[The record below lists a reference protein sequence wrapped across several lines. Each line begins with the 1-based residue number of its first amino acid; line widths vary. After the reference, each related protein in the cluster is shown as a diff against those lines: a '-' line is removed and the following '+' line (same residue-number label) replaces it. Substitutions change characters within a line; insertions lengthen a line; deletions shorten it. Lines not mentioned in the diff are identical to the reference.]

1 MKTGKDLAGED
12 VMEAKA
18 LPADDI
24 STFYIQAT
32 ESIQQRWPRTLKQG
46 DTFALFDALGDCVA
60 PGLTPGGLFHN
71 DTRHLSGLE
80 LLIDGQRP
88 LLLSSG
94 VENDNVVLT
103 VDLSN
108 PDIYQGPA
116 IVLPREILHIRRSK
130 FLWQGVCHERIAV
143 HNFDNRPHQCW
154 LTVNFAVDFA
164 DLFEIR
170 GMQRPRRGEITCA
183 VIGHAKT
190 IFRYAGLDGI
200 ERRSEIC
207 FDPPPRQLSKSQALY
222 ALELAAGAQS
232 ALVVTV
238 RCTNSATPREPVPEV
253 FSEPYRAARRG
264 AARALELG
272 GSVTSS
278 NALADRMLARA
289 GADLSMLVTETPQG
303 PYPYAGTPWFST
315 PFGRDGL
322 ITALLILWLDPALAR
337 GVLNYLAHHQA
348 TAMDE
353 KADAEPGKI
362 LHETRACEMANLGEV
377 PFGHYY
383 GSVDSTPLFV
393 LLAARYFERS
403 GDLEAIKTLW
413 PHIEAAL
420 DWIDRYGDR
429 DGDGFVEYY
438 RLSETGLANQGWK
451 DSADSIM
458 HADGSLATGPIALC
472 EVQAY
477 VYAAKS
483 GAAIM
488 ARALGKEERAL
499 ALAAAAEKLRT
510 RFEAQF
516 WIEELGAYALALDGD
531 KKPCRV
537 LSSNAGQVLV
547 SGIAAPDRAQVLAA
561 NLLTPEMFS
570 GWGVRTLSADAP
582 RFNPMSYHNGSVWPH
597 DNALIALGLARYGV
611 KRGASAIF
619 EGLFDAASHMEMM
632 RLPELFCGFP
642 RRRGIAP
649 VLYPVA
655 CAPQAWA
662 SVAPFALLQACL
674 GLELDVAR
682 REIRFH
688 NPQLPKFLEEIRIN
702 DLEVGGA
709 SVNLRLRR
717 RGAHTEVAIVSQH
730 GDIGIKITQ

>member
-1 MKTGKDLAGED
+1 
-12 VMEAKA
+12 MEVKI
-18 LPADDI
+18 LPDSPEDI

-46 DTFALFDALGDCVA
+46 DTFGLFDALGDCVA

-71 DTRHLSGLE
+71 DTRYLSGLQ

-88 LLLSSG
+88 LLLSST
-94 VENDNVVLT
+94 VESDNVVFT

-108 PDIYQGPA
+108 PDIYQGNT

-130 FLWQGVCHERIAV
+130 FLWQGICHERIAV
-143 HNFDNRPHQCW
+143 RNFDSKAHRCW
-154 LTVNFAVDFA
+154 LTVNFAADFA

-170 GMQRPRRGEITCA
+170 GMQRPKRGDLTCA
-183 VIGHAKT
+183 VIGGSKT
-190 IFRYAGLDGI
+190 IFRYAGLDRI

-207 FDPPPRQLSKSQALY
+207 LDPPPRQLSKSQALY
-222 ALELAAGAQS
+222 ALELGPDEQF
-232 ALVVTV
+232 ALIMTV
-238 RCTNSATPREPVPEV
+238 RCTDSSTPREPAPAVY
-253 FSEPYRAARRG
+253 SEPYRAARRG
-264 AARALELG
+264 AARAASLG

-278 NALADRMLARA
+278 NELANRMLARA
-289 GADLSMLVTETPQG
+289 GADLSMLTTDTPQG
-303 PYPYAGTPWFST
+303 LYPYAGTPWFST

-322 ITALLILWLDPALAR
+322 ITALQILWLDPALAR
-337 GVLNYLAHHQA
+337 GVLRYLAYHQA
-348 TAMDE
+348 TALDE
-353 KADAEPGKI
+353 RNDAEPGKI

-383 GSVDSTPLFV
+383 GSVDATPLFV
-393 LLAARYFERS
+393 LLAARYFERC
-403 GDLEAIKTLW
+403 GDAQTIRALW
-413 PHIEAAL
+413 PNIEAAL
-420 DWIDRYGDR
+420 AWIDTYGDR

-438 RLSETGLANQGWK
+438 RMSADGLTNQGWK

-458 HADGSLATGPIALC
+458 HADGTLATGPLALC

-477 VYAAKS
+477 VYAAKQ
-483 GAAIM
+483 GAA
-488 ARALGKEERAL
+488 
-499 ALAAAAEKLRT
+499 ALAAALGKDEQAATLAVAAEELRAA
-510 RFEAQF
+510 FEAKF
-516 WIEELGAYALALDGD
+516 WIEELGAYAIALDGE
-531 KKPCRV
+531 KRPCRV
-537 LSSNAGQVLV
+537 VSSNAGQVLFC
-547 SGIAAPDRAQVLAA
+547 GIAAPERSQLLAA
-561 NLLTPEMFS
+561 TLLTPEMFS

-597 DNALIALGLARYGV
+597 DNALIALGLARYGL

-619 EGLFDAASHMEMM
+619 EGLFDAAAHMEMM

-642 RRRGIAP
+642 RRRGTAP

-662 SVAPFALLQACL
+662 SVVPFALLQACL
-674 GLELDVAR
+674 GLELDFAR

-688 NPQLPKFLEEIRIN
+688 NPQLPRFMEEVRIN
-702 DLEVGGA
+702 DLELGDA

-717 RGAHTEVAIVSQH
+717 RGAHTEVAIVSQR
-730 GDIGIKITQ
+730 GDIAIKITQ

>member
-1 MKTGKDLAGED
+1 MEVKT
-12 VMEAKA
+12 
-18 LPADDI
+18 LPDAAEDI

-46 DTFALFDALGDCVA
+46 DTFGLFDALGDCVA

-71 DTRHLSGLE
+71 DTRYLSGLQ

-88 LLLSSG
+88 LLLSST
-94 VENDNVVLT
+94 VENDNVVFT

-108 PDIYQGPA
+108 PDIYQGNA

-130 FLWQGVCHERIAV
+130 FLWQGTCNERIAV
-143 HNFDNRPHQCW
+143 RNFDSRPHRCW
-154 LTVNFAVDFA
+154 LTVNFAADFA

-170 GMQRPRRGEITCA
+170 GLQRPKRGDLTCA
-183 VIGHAKT
+183 VIGTNKT
-190 IFRYAGLDGI
+190 IFRYVGLDRI

-207 FDPPPRQLSKSQALY
+207 LDPAPQQLSKSQALY
-222 ALELAAGAQS
+222 ALELKPDEQFS
-232 ALVVTV
+232 LTVTV
-238 RCTNSATPREPVPEV
+238 RCTDSRTPRGPVPDV
-253 FSEPYRAARRG
+253 FSQPYRAARRG
-264 AARALELG
+264 AARAASLG

-278 NALADRMLARA
+278 NELANRMLARA
-289 GADLSMLVTETPQG
+289 GADLSMLVTDTPQG

-322 ITALLILWLDPALAR
+322 ITALQILWLDPALAR
-337 GVLNYLAHHQA
+337 GVLRYLAHHQA
-348 TAMDE
+348 TRLDE
-353 KADAEPGKI
+353 RSDAEPGKI
-362 LHETRACEMANLGEV
+362 LHETRACEMARLGEV

-393 LLAARYFERS
+393 LLAARYFDRC
-403 GDLEAIKTLW
+403 GDEETIRALW
-413 PHIEAAL
+413 PQIEAAL
-420 DWIDRYGDR
+420 AWIDTYGDR

-438 RLSETGLANQGWK
+438 RMSADGLTNQGWK
-451 DSADSIM
+451 DSCDSIM
-458 HADGSLATGPIALC
+458 HADGTLATGPLALC

-477 VYAAKS
+477 VYAAKQ
-483 GAAIM
+483 GAA
-488 ARALGKEERAL
+488 
-499 ALAAAAEKLRT
+499 ALAAMLGKDEQAATLAIQAEELRAA
-510 RFEAQF
+510 FEAKF
-516 WIEELGAYALALDGD
+516 WIEELGAYAIALDGE
-531 KKPCRV
+531 KRPCRV
-537 LSSNAGQVLV
+537 VSSNAGQVLFC
-547 SGIAAPDRAQVLAA
+547 GIAAPERAQILART
-561 NLLTPEMFS
+561 LLTPEMFS
-570 GWGVRTLSADAP
+570 GWGIRTLSADAP

-597 DNALIALGLARYGV
+597 DNALIALGLARYGL

-619 EGLFDAASHMEMM
+619 EGLFDAGAHMEMM
-632 RLPELFCGFP
+632 RFPELFCGFP
-642 RRRGIAP
+642 RRRGMAP

-662 SVAPFALLQACL
+662 SVVPFALLQACL
-674 GLELDVAR
+674 GLEMDCTK

-688 NPQLPKFLEEIRIN
+688 NPQLPRFMEEIRIN
-702 DLEVGGA
+702 DLELDNA